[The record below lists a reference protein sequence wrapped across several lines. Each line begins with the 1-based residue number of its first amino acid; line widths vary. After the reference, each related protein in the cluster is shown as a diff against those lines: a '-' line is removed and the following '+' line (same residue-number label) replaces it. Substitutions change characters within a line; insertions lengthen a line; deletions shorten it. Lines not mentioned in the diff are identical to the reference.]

1 MLTNLADCIPTM
13 ARARKAATLLTKPE
27 IEEILEPLHL
37 CEKRLREGV
46 ATEDQVIILA
56 SNMRIALAIED
67 QGIVR
72 GLRHHLQPALDAL
85 ETIHARANATGCWVP
100 TALTSHELDAV
111 RVGLEMFGHQLRY
124 LSARELH
131 QAVRKVISRT
141 QSQGIATVHAQPK
154 DIGLQAAG
162 AAA

>member
-27 IEEILEPLHL
+27 IEEILEPLHQ

-85 ETIHARANATGCWVP
+85 ETVHARANATGRWVP
-100 TALTSHELDAV
+100 TALSFHELDAV
-111 RVGLEMFGHQLRY
+111 RVGLEMFF
-124 LSARELH
+124 LSCLCGSEHKFGWQVPR
-131 QAVRKVISRT
+131 S
-141 QSQGIATVHAQPK
+141 
-154 DIGLQAAG
+154 
-162 AAA
+162 

>member
-1 MLTNLADCIPTM
+1 MLTNLADSIPTM
-13 ARARKAATLLTKPE
+13 NRARKAATTLTKPE
-27 IEEILEPLHL
+27 IAEVMEPLRQ

-85 ETIHARANATGCWVP
+85 ETIHTRANTTGRWVP
-100 TALTSHELDAV
+100 TALWFHELDAV
-111 RVGLEMFGHQLRY
+111 RAGLEMYDFQLRH

-131 QAVRKVISRT
+131 QAVRKLITRT
-141 QSQGIATVHAQPK
+141 QSNGVTATRVQPQ
-154 DIGLQAAG
+154 DVGLQAAG